1 MPHRW
6 LRTRPVSFDSYFPWG
21 EIRVAEMITAPATP
35 SVPPE
40 PSASASARPPIWRDV
55 RVLRVVAQVLTLGIV
70 VGLIFVLQRNLLNNL
85 SALGISTDFEFLSSE
100 AKFTVRDS
108 GFTADQSVWRMILV
122 GVQNTIAAASVG
134 IAVALVLGT
143 LIGIGRLSSNW
154 VLRKLATLY
163 VETFRNIPPLVIIIF
178 VGTALFTAGP
188 LPLFTPTSPPGELV
202 IPGTDSNFLIYSNTR
217 IGFPSIMNDD
227 GSNAFWLIML
237 AALITAIGV
246 WIWRTKVNENTG
258 ASHHRVLYSL
268 GTIFGIGAV
277 AYLVLGGPIDF
288 SFPSVSESGRKIE
301 GGIATNDAYI
311 ALTLALALYTASHIA
326 EIVRGSILAVNMGQ
340 NEAANALALSG
351 FQRYRFVVLPQA
363 ARIALPSII
372 NQFLNLTKN
381 TSLATVVAYPEI
393 TALTQSL
400 IGNDQPAPQMILIL
414 MGLYLTFSLTISFV
428 LNIVNRRFQL
438 AGR

>member
-1 MPHRW
+1 M
-6 LRTRPVSFDSYFPWG
+6 
-21 EIRVAEMITAPATP
+21 AETIAAPTTP

-40 PSASASARPPIWRDV
+40 PPTAGSHRPPFWRDI
-55 RVLRVVAQVLTLGIV
+55 RILRVVAQVVTLGVV
-70 VGLIFVLQRNLLNNL
+70 VGVIYVLQRNLLNNL
-85 SALGISTDFEFLSSE
+85 NALGIRTDFEFLSSE

-108 GFTADQSVWRMILV
+108 GFAADQSVWRMILV
-122 GVQNTIAAASVG
+122 GVQNTAAAAFVG
-134 IAVALVLGT
+134 IAVAVVLGT
-143 LIGIGRLSSNW
+143 LVGVGRLSSNW
-154 VLRKLATLY
+154 VLRKLATMF
-163 VETFRNIPPLVIIIF
+163 VETLRNIPPLVIIIF

-188 LPLFTPTSPPGELV
+188 LPLFTPTNPPGELG

-217 IGFPSIMNDD
+217 IGLPSIMND
-227 GSNAFWLIML
+227 GNASAFWIIMVIAVL
-237 AALITAIGV
+237 VAAGV
-246 WIWRTKVNENTG
+246 WRWRTKVNENTG
-258 ASHHRVLYSL
+258 QSHHRVLYSL
-268 GTIFGIGAV
+268 GTIFGIGLIS
-277 AYLVLGGPIDF
+277 YLVLGGPVDF

-301 GGIATNDAYI
+301 GGLATNDAYI

-326 EIVRGSILAVNMGQ
+326 EIVRGSILAVNSGQ
-340 NEAANALALSG
+340 SEAANALALSG
-351 FQRYRFVVLPQA
+351 FQRYRFIVLPQA

-414 MGLYLTFSLTISFV
+414 MGLYLSFSLSISFV

>member
-1 MPHRW
+1 M
-6 LRTRPVSFDSYFPWG
+6 
-21 EIRVAEMITAPATP
+21 TASPAATP
-35 SVPPE
+35 PGGSTPSSPTKPPF
-40 PSASASARPPIWRDV
+40 WRNV
-55 RVLRVVAQVLTLGIV
+55 RTLRIIAQVLTLGIV
-70 VGLIFVLQRNLLNNL
+70 VGLIYVLQNNLLNNL
-85 SALGISTDFEFLSSE
+85 NRLGISTDFDFLSSE

-108 GFTADQSVWRMILV
+108 GFTADQSVLRMILI
-122 GVQNTIAAASVG
+122 GVQNTAAAAFVG

-178 VGTALFTAGP
+178 VGVALFTAGP
-188 LPLFTPTSPPGELV
+188 LPLFTPTNPPGELQ

-217 IGFPSIMNDD
+217 LGFPSLMNDD
-227 GSNAFWLIML
+227 NAGTFWIVMLIAL
-237 AALITAIGV
+237 VIAAIV
-246 WIWRTKVNENTG
+246 WRWRTKVNELTG
-258 ASHHRVLYSL
+258 ADHHRVLYSL
-268 GTIFGIGAV
+268 GTLLGIGLI
-277 AYLVLGGPIDF
+277 AYIALGGPVDF
-288 SFPSVSESGRKIE
+288 SFPAVSESGRKID
-301 GGIATNDAYI
+301 GGLATNDGYV

-326 EIVRGSILAVNMGQ
+326 EIVRGSILAVAKGQ

-393 TALTQSL
+393 TSLTQSL

-414 MGLYLTFSLTISFV
+414 MLLYLSFSLTISFI

-438 AGR
+438 EGRT

>member
-1 MPHRW
+1 MAETLTASPAATPPDGSAPSSP
-6 LRTRPVSFDSYFPWG
+6 TRPPF
-21 EIRVAEMITAPATP
+21 
-35 SVPPE
+35 
-40 PSASASARPPIWRDV
+40 WRNV
-55 RVLRVVAQVLTLGIV
+55 RALRVIAQVLTLGIV
-70 VGLIFVLQRNLLNNL
+70 VGIIYVLQNNLLKNL
-85 SALGISTDFEFLSSE
+85 NRLGISTDFEFLSSE

-122 GVQNTIAAASVG
+122 GVQNTAAAAFVG
-134 IAVALVLGT
+134 IAVAIVLGT
-143 LIGIGRLSSNW
+143 LIGVGRLSSNW

-178 VGTALFTAGP
+178 VGVALFTAGP
-188 LPLFTPTSPPGELV
+188 FPLFTPTNPPGELT

-217 IGFPSIMNDD
+217 LGFPSIMNDD
-227 GSNAFWLIML
+227 NSGTFWIVMLIAIVI
-237 AALITAIGV
+237 AAIV
-246 WIWRTKVNENTG
+246 WRWRTKVNELTG
-258 ASHHRVLYSL
+258 ADHHRVLYS
-268 GTIFGIGAV
+268 FGAILAIGV
-277 AYLVLGGPIDF
+277 IAYFVLGGPVDF
-288 SFPSVSESGRKIE
+288 SFPAVSESGRKIE
-301 GGIATNDAYI
+301 GGLATNDGYI

-326 EIVRGSILAVNMGQ
+326 EIVRGSILAVAKGQ

-393 TALTQSL
+393 TSLTQSL

-414 MGLYLTFSLTISFV
+414 MLLYLAFSLSISFI

-438 AGR
+438 EGRT

>member
-1 MPHRW
+1 M
-6 LRTRPVSFDSYFPWG
+6 
-21 EIRVAEMITAPATP
+21 TASPPATP
-35 SVPPE
+35 PGGPTPP
-40 PSASASARPPIWRDV
+40 SSTRPPFWRNV
-55 RVLRVVAQVLTLGIV
+55 KYLRVIAQVLTLGIV
-70 VGLIFVLQRNLLNNL
+70 VGLIYVLQNNLLTNL
-85 SALGISTDFEFLSSE
+85 NRLGISTDFDFLSTE

-108 GFTADQSVWRMILV
+108 GFKAEQSVWRMILV
-122 GVQNTIAAASVG
+122 GVQNTAAAAFVG
-134 IAVALVLGT
+134 ISVAIVLGT

-188 LPLFTPTSPPGELV
+188 LPLFTPTNPPGELQ

-217 IGFPSIMNDD
+217 LGFPSLMNDD
-227 GSNAFWLIML
+227 NSGTFWIVMLIAVVI
-237 AALITAIGV
+237 AAIV
-246 WIWRTKVNENTG
+246 WRWRTKVNELTG
-258 ASHHRVLYSL
+258 QDHHRVLYSF
-268 GTIFGIGAV
+268 GTIFVIGVV
-277 AYLVLGGPIDF
+277 AYLVLGGPVDF

-301 GGIATNDAYI
+301 GGLATNDGYI

-326 EIVRGSILAVNMGQ
+326 EIVRGSILAVAKGQ

-393 TALTQSL
+393 TSLTQSL

-414 MGLYLTFSLTISFV
+414 MALYLSFSLTISFI

-438 AGR
+438 EGRN